1 MKELIFHSRTKSQG
15 KFLYF
20 PQEVL
25 DIDSEIDTST
35 LSKIQLDTLKCIT
48 YAFEMKDAENSYSI
62 SDLADQ
68 FDIVL
73 DTFRNRIR
81 GLEKLGLLEPI
92 PFSFANGDKGGKVT
106 CVMFTP
112 GTNSTASNFSK
123 TDVQQSASPSTSEKS
138 TNAAL
143 IASKRKASS
152 ELCAGYGLSIPSKQV
167 LDQSEKQVIRPKGS
181 FPIEQIVPPGK
192 VSKKSIANSF
202 KVATENGTV
211 DCKVRVFSDSRIMH
225 ASDLQNLLGVYTLIY
240 NYHESKLDSYR
251 SDHAFPLNQ
260 TPISLNHLLRIR
272 GMAPNGK
279 ARERMRESIGAIYDT
294 TFDLYDLANL
304 AFIDVTLEPYVRQ
317 RYKCFE
323 QCTPL
328 VNAGTTGAP
337 RIEGDT
343 VIFGENASLFLIT
356 LPEHIFSSLLSSNY
370 VFAFPTSSLSSPA
383 LIFSLY
389 LRFRSRITSNKH
401 SVDNNAS
408 YVEALK
414 KTYSDMG
421 ATSTFG
427 NFKTTL
433 VGNLNQINKAGDEH
447 CTSSF
452 DEDNQ
457 VIYFNLWGY
466 HGSLDLIDL
475 TLSVDC
481 HLDEMLNCCNVT
493 SGSMKRPTAQ
503 NKLASGL
510 SFHEKMNDLILT
522 DAARLLKPVV
532 RRTTVTY
539 DCIRG
544 LNIVLT
550 KYHNQDDVDFVIKVI
565 SKATSLPK
573 AIVNGRVQSDLNGLR
588 GLYVGEDN
596 RELDQEDMDTLLLL
610 CRLKYE
616 RVNLVDMIH
625 SLNKMTSIHKDIENT
640 VWNGEPPSSKL
651 LEVTQLFID
660 PTLGGSNVL
669 DHSPTLSLISSD

>member
-1 MKELIFHSRTKSQG
+1 MTELIFHNRTKAEG

-25 DIDSEIDTST
+25 DIDSEIDTSS
-35 LSKIQLDTLKCIT
+35 LSKVQLDTLKCIS
-48 YAFEMKDAENSYSI
+48 YAFQMKDAENSFSI
-62 SDLADQ
+62 SDLADH

-92 PFSFANGDKGGKVT
+92 PFRFGNGDKGGKVT
-106 CVMFTP
+106 CITFTT
-112 GTNSTASNFSK
+112 GSNSTEANSK
-123 TDVQQSASPSTSEKS
+123 KSQPIARSSISDKS

-152 ELCAGYGLSIPSKQV
+152 ELCAGYGLAIPPKQV
-167 LDQSEKQVIRPKGS
+167 LDQSEKQIIRPKGS

-202 KVATENGTV
+202 KVVTENGTV

-240 NYHESKLDSYR
+240 NYHEWMLDSYR
-251 SDHAFPLNQ
+251 TEHQFPLNQ
-260 TPISLNHLLRIR
+260 TPVSLNHLLRIR

-294 TFDLYDLANL
+294 TFDLFDLANL
-304 AFIDVTLEPYVRQ
+304 AFIDDTLEPYVRQ

-328 VNAGTTGAP
+328 VNTGTTGAP
-337 RIEGDT
+337 RIEGDR
-343 VIFGENASLFLIT
+343 VIFGENASLFLIS
-356 LPEHIFSSLLSSNY
+356 LPEHIFKSLLSSNY
-370 VFAFPTSSLSSPA
+370 VFAFPPSSLSSPA

-389 LRFRSRITSNKH
+389 LRFRSRITSNKQ
-401 SVDNNAS
+401 SKDNNAT
-408 YVEALK
+408 YVENLK

-433 VGNLNQINKAGDEH
+433 VGNLKQMNKANDEH
-447 CTSSF
+447 CTSSL

-481 HLDEMLNCCNVT
+481 HLEEMLHCCNVT
-493 SGSMKRPTAQ
+493 SSSMKRPTAQ
-503 NKLASGL
+503 NKLTAGL
-510 SFHEKMNDLILT
+510 SFHEKMNELIFT
-522 DAARLLKPVV
+522 DAARVLKPVL

-539 DCIRG
+539 LCVKDRKM
-544 LNIVLT
+544 VLT
-550 KYHNQDDVDFVIKVI
+550 KYNSKDEIEFAIKVI
-565 SKATSLPK
+565 AKASTLPIGVV
-573 AIVNGRVQSDLNGLR
+573 ADRVSSDLKGLR
-588 GLYVGEDN
+588 GLYIGDEN
-596 RELDQEDMDTLLLL
+596 RELNHDDMDTLLLL
-610 CRLKYE
+610 CGLKYKF
-616 RVNLVDMIH
+616 VNIVDLIH
-625 SLNKMTSIHKDIENT
+625 SLNKMTSIHRDIEDV
-640 VWNGEPPSSKL
+640 VWNGKSPSSKL
-651 LEVTQLFID
+651 LQVTQLFID
-660 PTLGGSNVL
+660 PTLTGQQGIA
-669 DHSPTLSLISSD
+669 HSPTINLPSFD